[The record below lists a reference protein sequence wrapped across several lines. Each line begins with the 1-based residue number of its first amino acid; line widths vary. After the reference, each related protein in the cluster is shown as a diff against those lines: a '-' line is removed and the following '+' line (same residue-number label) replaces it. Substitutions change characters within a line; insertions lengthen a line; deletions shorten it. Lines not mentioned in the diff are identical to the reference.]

1 MLVAGVTTGAATG
14 SLAMTEGELPIEAP
28 MSQEPLAIQD
38 SIIDMMGFESLC
50 ELGDACIAPNVCLD
64 WCFECIMN
72 ALLRCSR
79 K

>member
-28 MSQEPLAIQD
+28 MSREPLAIQD
-38 SIIDMMGFESLC
+38 SIIDMMGIGSLGDF
-50 ELGDACIAPNVCLD
+50 GDACIAPILCLD